1 MPCTWQERL
10 KSVLDQLKTKV
21 KDTVLTATIQA
32 LVMVKSHY
40 PGVDLRRFE
49 EGYTIDVDEAKL
61 EALSLE
67 VEPIAKSLVE
77 LLDLDD
83 L

>member
-1 MPCTWQERL
+1 MVR
-10 KSVLDQLKTKV
+10 
-21 KDTVLTATIQA
+21 TATIQVLA
-32 LVMVKSHY
+32 MMKSHY
-40 PGVDLRRFE
+40 LEADLKRFK
-49 EGYTIDVDEAKL
+49 EGYTADMDEAKL

-67 VEPIAKSLVE
+67 VEPTVESLVG

>member
-1 MPCTWQERL
+1 
-10 KSVLDQLKTKV
+10 
-21 KDTVLTATIQA
+21 
-32 LVMVKSHY
+32 MVKSHY

-49 EGYTIDVDEAKL
+49 EGYIVDVDEAKL

-67 VEPIAKSLVE
+67 VEPTTESLVE